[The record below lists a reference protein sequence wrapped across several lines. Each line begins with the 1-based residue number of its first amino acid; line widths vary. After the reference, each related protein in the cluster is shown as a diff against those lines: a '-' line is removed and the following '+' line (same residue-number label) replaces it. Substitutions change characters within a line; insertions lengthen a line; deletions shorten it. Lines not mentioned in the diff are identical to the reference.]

1 MLRYFA
7 FVNLPFAYDIL
18 VRLATKMIAFHKGN
32 SFSQMQVILQIWDT
46 IDKNF
51 VSMKGRGKIIT
62 PVIEV

>member
-1 MLRYFA
+1 MLSYFA

-18 VRLATKMIAFHKGN
+18 IRLATKMISFHKGN
-32 SFSQMQVILQIWDT
+32 VFGQMKVILQICDA

-62 PVIEV
+62 PIVEM